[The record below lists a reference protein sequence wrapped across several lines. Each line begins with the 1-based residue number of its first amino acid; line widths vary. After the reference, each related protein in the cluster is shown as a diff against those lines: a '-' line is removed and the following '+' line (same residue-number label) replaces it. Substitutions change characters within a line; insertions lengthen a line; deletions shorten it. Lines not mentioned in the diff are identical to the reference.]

1 MMTTLQIVL
10 AIVGVSLIAIIVIY
24 NILQERKFR
33 KEADR
38 MFSHKREDIMLGE
51 SVLHRDQPRRGES
64 RIQLTDDADN
74 RPRGAACRGRGGSAA
89 AAVAATPAR
98 SPLLPG
104 S

>member
-24 NILQERKFR
+24 NVLQERKFR

-51 SVLHRDQPRRGES
+51 SVRTEASKRRADTH
-64 RIQLTDDADN
+64 IQLTDSVTQASEA
-74 RPRGAACRGRGGSAA
+74 RH
-89 AAVAATPAR
+89 AVD
-98 SPLLPG
+98 
-104 S
+104 

>member
-51 SVLHRDQPRRGES
+51 SVLTETSRRRGES
-64 RIQLTDDADN
+64 RIQLTDDAETAPEARHAVDEAEAPL
-74 RPRGAACRGRGGSAA
+74 RTVGRDLART
-89 AAVAATPAR
+89 TP
-98 SPLLPG
+98 S
-104 S
+104 